1 MSDAAIVGPAVGVSA
16 VAIAEAV
23 HAVFGASQRASV
35 TRTVPMVAVEI
46 DEPVVTIDGAFTVG
60 KTSAPGTEI
69 ESGPGTQLAEMVSDV
84 EVISA

>member
-1 MSDAAIVGPAVGVSA
+1 
-16 VAIAEAV
+16 
-23 HAVFGASQRASV
+23 
-35 TRTVPMVAVEI
+35 MVAVEI